1 VHEIP
6 RQILIQLPTVLGV
19 DLSITNEVLLLWI
32 AALSTSVF
40 LILAFRRSNPVA
52 SGPFQNFFE
61 GLLEFIDE
69 SVVRD
74 SIGPE
79 GRRWAP
85 LLLTFFFFILFI
97 NLLGMLPLP
106 SHIKAMTSD
115 ISVTG
120 ALALIVFLLTIGI
133 SIRAH
138 GFLGFLKKFVPTG
151 LPAWIMVL
159 VLPIEIISWLASPIS
174 LAIRLFANML
184 AGHALILVFVG
195 LAAGGAWYIKLV
207 PLSGAVAMSLF
218 ELFVCFVQAFVFTL
232 LAGMYIKDALETHS

>member
-1 VHEIP
+1 MHEIP
-6 RQILIQLPTVLGV
+6 RLVLIPLPTVLGI

-32 AALSTSVF
+32 AAFITGALLIRVF
-40 LILAFRRSNPVA
+40 HRQAPVA

-61 GLLEFIDE
+61 SLLEFINE
-69 SVVRD
+69 SVVKD

-79 GRRWAP
+79 GKRWAP

-106 SHIKAMTSD
+106 SLVKAMTSD

-120 ALALIVFLLTIGI
+120 ALALIVFALTIGI

-138 GFLGFLKKFVPTG
+138 GVLGFLKKFIPTG
-151 LPAWIMVL
+151 IPAWIMVL
-159 VLPIEIISWLASPIS
+159 VVPIEIISWLARPVS

-195 LAAGGAWYIKLV
+195 LAAGGAWYIKPV
-207 PLSGAVAMSLF
+207 PLAGAVAMSLF

-232 LAGMYIKDALETHS
+232 LAGMYIKDALETH

>member
-1 VHEIP
+1 MHELP
-6 RQILIQLPTVLGV
+6 RLILIPLPTVLGI

-32 AALSTSVF
+32 AAFITGAL
-40 LILAFRRSNPVA
+40 LICVFRRQAPVA

-61 GLLEFIDE
+61 SLVEFINE
-69 SVVRD
+69 SVVKD

-79 GRRWAP
+79 GKRWAP

-106 SHIKAMTSD
+106 SHVKAMTSD

-120 ALALIVFLLTIGI
+120 ALALIVFALTIAI

-138 GFLGFLKKFVPTG
+138 GVLGFLKKFIPTG
-151 LPAWIMVL
+151 IPAWIMVL
-159 VLPIEIISWLASPIS
+159 VVPIEIISWLARPLS

-184 AGHALILVFVG
+184 AGHALILVFVS
-195 LAAGGAWYIKLV
+195 LAAGGAWFIKPV
-207 PLSGAVAMSLF
+207 PLAGAVAMSLF
-218 ELFVCFVQAFVFTL
+218 ELFICFVQAFVFTL
-232 LAGMYIKDALETHS
+232 LAGMYIKDALESH

>member
-1 VHEIP
+1 MHEIP
-6 RQILIQLPTVLGV
+6 RLVLIPLPTVLGI

-32 AALSTSVF
+32 AAFITGALLIRVF
-40 LILAFRRSNPVA
+40 HRQDPIA
-52 SGPFQNFFE
+52 SGPFQNLFE
-61 GLLEFIDE
+61 SLLEFINE
-69 SVVRD
+69 SVVKD

-79 GRRWAP
+79 GKRWAP

-106 SHIKAMTSD
+106 SLVKAMTSD

-120 ALALIVFLLTIGI
+120 ALALIVFALTIGI

-138 GFLGFLKKFVPTG
+138 GVLGFLKKFIPTG
-151 LPAWIMVL
+151 IPVWIMLL
-159 VLPIEIISWLASPIS
+159 VVPIEIISWLARPVS

-195 LAAGGAWYIKLV
+195 LAAGGAWYIKPV
-207 PLSGAVAMSLF
+207 PLAGAVAMSLF

-232 LAGMYIKDALETHS
+232 LAGMYIKDALETH

>member
-1 VHEIP
+1 MHEIP
-6 RQILIQLPTVLGV
+6 RLVLIPLPTVLGI

-32 AALSTSVF
+32 AALITGALLIRVF
-40 LILAFRRSNPVA
+40 HRQAPVA

-61 GLLEFIDE
+61 SLLEFINE
-69 SVVRD
+69 SVVKD

-79 GRRWAP
+79 GKRWAP

-106 SHIKAMTSD
+106 SLVKAMTSD

-120 ALALIVFLLTIGI
+120 ALALIVFALTIGI

-138 GFLGFLKKFVPTG
+138 GVLGFLKKFIPTG
-151 LPAWIMVL
+151 IPAWIMVL
-159 VLPIEIISWLASPIS
+159 VVPIEIISWLARPVS

-195 LAAGGAWYIKLV
+195 LAAGGAWYIKPV
-207 PLSGAVAMSLF
+207 PLAGAVAMSLF

-232 LAGMYIKDALETHS
+232 LAGMYIKDALETH

>member
-1 VHEIP
+1 MHELPRLVLIP
-6 RQILIQLPTVLGV
+6 LPTVLGI
-19 DLSITNEVLLLWI
+19 DLSITNEVLVLWFAAFITGALLI
-32 AALSTSVF
+32 RVF
-40 LILAFRRSNPVA
+40 HRQAPVA

-61 GLLEFIDE
+61 SLLEFINE
-69 SVVRD
+69 SVVKD

-79 GRRWAP
+79 GKRWAP

-106 SHIKAMTSD
+106 SLVKAMTSD

-120 ALALIVFLLTIGI
+120 ALALIVFALTIGI

-138 GFLGFLKKFVPTG
+138 GVLGFLKKFIPTG
-151 LPAWIMVL
+151 IPAWIMVL
-159 VLPIEIISWLASPIS
+159 VVPIEIISWLARPVS

-195 LAAGGAWYIKLV
+195 LAAGGAWYIKPV
-207 PLSGAVAMSLF
+207 PLAGAVAMSLF

-232 LAGMYIKDALETHS
+232 LAGMYIKDALDTH

>member
-1 VHEIP
+1 MHEIP
-6 RQILIQLPTVLGV
+6 RLVLIPLPTVLGI

-32 AALSTSVF
+32 AAFITGALLIRVF
-40 LILAFRRSNPVA
+40 HRQAPVA

-61 GLLEFIDE
+61 SLLEFINE
-69 SVVRD
+69 SVVKD

-79 GRRWAP
+79 GKRWAP

-106 SHIKAMTSD
+106 SLVKAMTSD

-120 ALALIVFLLTIGI
+120 ALALIVFALTIGI

-138 GFLGFLKKFVPTG
+138 GVLGFLKKFIPTG
-151 LPAWIMVL
+151 IPVWIMLL
-159 VLPIEIISWLASPIS
+159 VVPIEIISWLARPVS

-195 LAAGGAWYIKLV
+195 LAAGGAWYIKPV
-207 PLSGAVAMSLF
+207 PLAGAVAMSLF

-232 LAGMYIKDALETHS
+232 LTGMYIKDALETH

>member
-1 VHEIP
+1 MHEIP
-6 RQILIQLPTVLGV
+6 RLVLIPLPTVLGI

-32 AALSTSVF
+32 AAFITGALLIRVF
-40 LILAFRRSNPVA
+40 HRQAPVA

-61 GLLEFIDE
+61 SLLEFINE
-69 SVVRD
+69 SVVKD

-79 GRRWAP
+79 GKRWAP

-106 SHIKAMTSD
+106 SLVKAMTSD

-120 ALALIVFLLTIGI
+120 ALALIVFALTIGI

-138 GFLGFLKKFVPTG
+138 GVLGFLKKFIPTG
-151 LPAWIMVL
+151 IPAWIMVL
-159 VLPIEIISWLASPIS
+159 VVPIEIISWLARPVS

-195 LAAGGAWYIKLV
+195 LAAGGAWYIKPV
-207 PLSGAVAMSLF
+207 PLAGAVAMSLF

-232 LAGMYIKDALETHS
+232 LAGMYIKDALDTH